1 MSPRGWRRIAAS
13 GPSAKSKGRNEE
25 RRLEGG
31 LACSDSRVWSEL

>member
-25 RRLEGG
+25 IRLGVGG
-31 LACSDSRVWSEL
+31 